1 MTYRRQDSRYR
12 RAKTE
17 GYRARSAYKLAELDD
32 RYHLLGRGDRV
43 IDLGAWPGGWLQVAV
58 ERIGPAGRIVGV
70 DITPVAAFPAPNVE
84 LLTGDVRDRAVVERI
99 RAAAGRRADV
109 VLSDLAPKL
118 SGVRATDQARCAELV
133 DAVLDA
139 LPILL
144 RPDGSLLIKLFMSDA
159 HAATVTRLE
168 QAFARVRVTRPAA
181 TRLGSAELYAVGHEY
196 AGC

>member
-1 MTYRRQDSRYR
+1 M
-12 RAKTE
+12 
-17 GYRARSAYKLAELDD
+17 
-32 RYHLLGRGDRV
+32 
-43 IDLGAWPGGWLQVAV
+43 
-58 ERIGPAGRIVGV
+58 
-70 DITPVAAFPAPNVE
+70 
-84 LLTGDVRDRAVVERI
+84 
-99 RAAAGRRADV
+99 
-109 VLSDLAPKL
+109 LSDLAPKL
-118 SGVRATDQARCAELV
+118 SGVRAADQARCAELV

-196 AGC
+196 AGY